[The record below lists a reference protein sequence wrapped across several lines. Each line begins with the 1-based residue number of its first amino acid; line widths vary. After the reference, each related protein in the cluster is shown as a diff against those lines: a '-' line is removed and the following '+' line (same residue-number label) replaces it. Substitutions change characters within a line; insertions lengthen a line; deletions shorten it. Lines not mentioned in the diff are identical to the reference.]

1 MDFDKVLAG
10 IRTDFHQPGTRRRPR
25 ASQDA
30 LVAVL
35 GQLDGRAFADM
46 VHVDTAGTTK
56 FHERLDDQIHG
67 RKRRPISLG
76 APFEELRGGAGM
88 GGEQGVETCPARNHP
103 LMRISA
109 NGVSRRCRVLAV
121 FIAGRASNDGRRCG
135 VKRGASL
142 DSVAQ
147 IFHDF
152 TEFQKH
158 QIC

>member
-1 MDFDKVLAG
+1 
-10 IRTDFHQPGTRRRPR
+10 
-25 ASQDA
+25 
-30 LVAVL
+30 
-35 GQLDGRAFADM
+35 
-46 VHVDTAGTTK
+46 
-56 FHERLDDQIHG
+56 
-67 RKRRPISLG
+67 
-76 APFEELRGGAGM
+76 M
-88 GGEQGVETCPARNHP
+88 GGEQSVEICPVRNHP

-109 NGVSRRCRVLAV
+109 NGVSGRCRVLAV

-152 TEFQKH
+152 TEFQRH